1 MKPAASPQITP
12 PYRVFFVIGSLNKGG
27 TELRLLDVIRRLNP
41 AAFTPVL
48 FAAKGGE
55 LLPAVR
61 NARVYSGPPGANVLF
76 SLPSLWRALRR
87 ERPTVVWCVNQ
98 GIASFF
104 GRLFA
109 RLLRTPVIMISLH
122 GADTITAAMD
132 RYNAW
137 LTRRFI
143 DRVVVVNRQYVQQL
157 KKQRLPEEKITVLYN
172 GVDETLFSPAAPER
186 RQALKRELLGIDPQ
200 RPVIG
205 TVANLRPIKAL
216 DVLIRAAARLR
227 QTHPDALFIIIGE
240 GRQRPALEQLC
251 ADYDVAGNV
260 RLLGTRSDVPE
271 LMRAFDIYAL
281 TSDYEGCPNTILE
294 AMASGL
300 PVVATRVGGVPE
312 LLPPE
317 AGILVP
323 PRDETALA
331 GALRRLL
338 DDPGLRREM
347 GRQARA
353 HIEAHFTMQ
362 QMIAGREALLLELIA
377 AKT

>member
-1 MKPAASPQITP
+1 VKPAASPQITP

-137 LTRRFI
+137 LTRRFT